1 MHVPMTLR
9 RFLPSLPTGFLLAS
23 IASGLLIARPAA
35 AADPSGQKLYAE
47 MCANCHGAQGE
58 GTENEYPERLQ
69 GELSVGELARLIDKT
84 MPFQHP
90 EKIGAEESLLVA
102 AYIHDAFY
110 SPIAQDRNRPA
121 RIELS
126 RLTVRQYQNAVSDL
140 VTSFRKPGQADKQ
153 RGLTAEYYKGRRIR
167 PDDKVEQ
174 RLDEQVNF
182 DFGTASPVPG
192 KTEDY
197 EFSMHW
203 EGAVFAPDT
212 GDYEF
217 VVRTEHACRLWVNDM
232 NQALIDAWVKSGSDT
247 EFKATIHLLGGRMYP
262 IQLEF
267 SKAKQGVDDSAKQKK
282 KPESKPASIRLCW
295 KPPHGID
302 EPIPARCLSPSKM
315 PERFVLATHF
325 PPDDRSIG
333 YERGNAISRAWDNAT
348 TDAAIEVANYIAA
361 HRVELA
367 GVKEPPRALTRSP
380 SFSNMRR
387 RDSGDAQAP
396 DTAEQRTQKLRDFAA
411 RLVERA
417 FRQPL
422 TSDEQEF
429 FIDRHFAEAKDE
441 ETAVKRV
448 VLLALKSP
456 RFLYRELGEG
466 SWSRV
471 QGSGEANQESGAS
484 SQPSPNPKSPIPNP
498 YAVASRL
505 SFGLWDSLP
514 DETLLKA
521 AGDGKLLARDEI
533 AAQAERMLDD
543 ERTHS
548 KLREFLLQWLKVDQP
563 PEIAKDKQQ
572 FPDFTNEAA
581 ADLRTSLDLFL
592 NDVVWSESSD
602 FRELVRADWLYLNG
616 RLAQLY
622 RPDLPADAPFIK
634 MALDPGKRAGVL
646 THPYL
651 MAGLAY
657 TATSS
662 PIHRGVFIARSV
674 LGRSLRPPPMA
685 VSPLP
690 VELHANLTT
699 RERITLQTKPEACQS
714 CHTMINPLGFTL
726 ENFDAVGRF
735 RALDAGK
742 PIDTTG
748 MYRRRNGDVVKFRG
762 VRDLAEFLAKS
773 DETHAAFVEQMFQ
786 YMIKQPI
793 RAYGQ
798 DTLPN
803 LRNSFAQNGFNI
815 RRLAARIVTV
825 AAAGGIDQASSTKDQ
840 TSTNDR
846 ISQ

>member
-1 MHVPMTLR
+1 MTLR
-9 RFLPSLPTGFLLAS
+9 RYSAFLLRGS
-23 IASGLLIARPAA
+23 ILAVLAAGLVGHSKPALA
-35 AADPSGQKLYAE
+35 AEPSGQKLYAE
-47 MCANCHGAQGE
+47 MCAKCHGAQGE
-58 GTENEYPERLQ
+58 GSEDEYPERLQ

-90 EKIGAEESLLVA
+90 EKIGAEQSLVVA

-110 SPIAQDRNRPA
+110 SPIAQERNRPA

-140 VTSFRKPGQADKQ
+140 VTSFRPAGQADKR
-153 RGLTAEYYKGRRIR
+153 RGLAAEYYKGRRIR

-182 DFGTASPVPG
+182 DFGTLSPVPG

-212 GDYEF
+212 GDYDF
-217 VVRTEHACRLWVNDM
+217 FVRTEHACRLWVNDLD
-232 NQALIDAWVKSGSDT
+232 QALIDAWVKSGNDT

-282 KPESKPASIRLCW
+282 KPESKPASIRLSW

-302 EPIPARCLSPSKM
+302 EPIPSRCLSPSKM
-315 PERFVLATHF
+315 PERFVLRSPF

-333 YERGNAISRAWDNAT
+333 YERGNAISRAWDSAT
-348 TDAAIEVANYIAA
+348 TDSAIIVANYIAVN
-361 HRVELA
+361 RVELA
-367 GVKEPPRALTRSP
+367 GVKEPRRAFVKSP

-387 RDSGDAQAP
+387 RDGDDSQSL
-396 DTAEQRTQKLRDFAA
+396 DTAEQRSQKLRDFCT

-417 FRQPL
+417 FRHPI
-422 TSDEQEF
+422 TSDEREF
-429 FIDRHFAEAKDE
+429 FIERHFADAKDE

-456 RFLYRELGEG
+456 RFLYRELDAAKAGG
-466 SWSRV
+466 PPPIR
-471 QGSGEANQESGAS
+471 
-484 SQPSPNPKSPIPNP
+484 NPQSAIRNP

-514 DETLLKA
+514 DEALLSA
-521 AGDGKLLARDEI
+521 AADGKLATRDQI

-543 ERTHS
+543 PRTHS
-548 KLREFLLQWLKVDQP
+548 KIREFLLQWLKVDQP

-602 FRELVRADWLYLNG
+602 FRELLGANWLYLNG

-622 RPDLPADAPFIK
+622 RPDLPADAPFLK
-634 MALDPGKRAGVL
+634 MALDPGQRAGVL

-674 LGRSLRPPPMA
+674 LGRSLRPPPVA

-726 ENFDAVGRF
+726 ESFDAVGRF
-735 RALDAGK
+735 RAEDAGK
-742 PIDTTG
+742 PVDTTG
-748 MYRRRNGDVVKFRG
+748 LYRRRNGDVVKFNDA
-762 VRDLAEFLAKS
+762 RDLADFLANS
-773 DETHAAFVEQMFQ
+773 DETHAAFVEQLFQ

-798 DTLPN
+798 NTLPD
-803 LRNSFAQNGFNI
+803 LRNSFAQKGFNI
-815 RRLAARIVTV
+815 RRLAATIVS
-825 AAAGGIDQASSTKDQ
+825 AAACGHDQAASTKDQ
-840 TSTNDR
+840 TSTK
-846 ISQ
+846 SE